1 MLSLRR
7 ILVLAALVSLLGYLP
22 GKLLAANDSSAWF
35 GNADPEFVVKNSS
48 VSDADY
54 PATYGQRGNVDCDNF
69 SFTKR
74 NGDSVPFSPLH
85 SESQISGCY
94 INTNVGAVDPNG
106 YINVNQGVYAAELV
120 HADNTSYKPFVFPN
134 TDIFISSVGSAAGGT
149 GNYIW
154 LDHLLSSL
162 VYQKDNYG
170 RIRAMLTPK
179 NQQVISDKNG
189 NKLPVMSDN
198 FGISD
203 NGQWA
208 VVDSPGKA
216 LLRINLVTME
226 VLPFANS
233 YEYGNGIGAALKYAI
248 SSDGRFVAIAS
259 KNYTTFKIFD
269 LSSCGTPPNAITA
282 PVSGCSQRDLNTYTK
297 NKIAGF
303 TSILQMRF
311 LTNDLLQFYAS
322 YTSGGSLKGKYVIA
336 APGTD
341 LTGMDYLAMGDSFS
355 SGEGSFKYEIG
366 TDEHDQ
372 NYLNLCHLSQVSYPY
387 LIAKKI
393 QANSFHSVA
402 CSGARTNNISGGS
415 GIDKDVIRI
424 DRDNQYSVVPPNNSF
439 GEWIPGYKKQISF
452 INANNPKIITL
463 SVGGND
469 IGFTDKLTACL
480 KPGTCYPSYED
491 RQEVF
496 NEIDGKLNTIKKTF
510 TKTKNSADK
519 DARIY
524 VVGYPQI
531 ANADGSCGLNV
542 HLNHDELVL
551 ASSIITRLNMVIKT
565 AATQAGVN
573 YVDIEDALNGF
584 RLCENNDG
592 NMAMNGLTAGND
604 IHGIIGN
611 ESFHPTEFGQQ
622 LMADKILGLTSY
634 LGTANPTPVYGASL
648 SKITDSVPALAT
660 ATKTGRSLYKLITIN
675 PAVSAVSNG
684 SSISIPLNNLL
695 GLTPNAIYQINL
707 NGNQTSQVV
716 TDASGNATAEITISD
731 DLAYNPISID
741 ITGTDVTGTQI
752 DMNTVVV
759 VSGATSASSCQIVP
773 DSGIDFDQ
781 DGVDDACDAV
791 IGPAPV
797 IENPQ
802 PTTVED
808 PPIVDSS
815 DNSTDPDVP
824 TPTNDPNTT
833 NSELG
838 TIYSNNV
845 PVEDNANP
853 QVAGIPVPADT
864 NVTPDNFPA
873 VQVTEPPA
881 TTEQI
886 VTATGQ
892 TRPPGTGSVLL
903 SSVVYSSDEQ
913 PPTSPTNSNSTKN
926 PANENVAQTDQSN
939 LTDNNQVTLSGLV
952 FATMFNNP
960 LWTIVILTCILL
972 LLILNLRQEYSSL
985 TKKTAANISIF
996 TN

>member
-322 YTSGGSLKGKYVIA
+322 YTSGSSLKGKYVIA

-341 LTGMDYLAMGDSFS
+341 LTGMDYLALGDSFS
-355 SGEGSFKYEIG
+355 SGEGAFKYEIG
-366 TDEHDQ
+366 TDEQDF
-372 NYLNLCHLSQVSYPY
+372 NLCHLSQVSYPY

-393 QANSFHSVA
+393 QANLFHSVA
-402 CSGARTNNISGGS
+402 CSGAKTLNISGV
-415 GIDKDVIRI
+415 DKEVV
-424 DRDNQYSVVPPNNSF
+424 NQYIKIPPNNSL
-439 GEWIPGYKKQISF
+439 GEWIPGYKKQISL
-452 INANNPKIITL
+452 ISANNPKIITL

-531 ANADGSCGLNV
+531 ADADGSCGINV

-634 LGTANPTPVYGASL
+634 LGTANPTPVSGASL
-648 SKITDSVPALAT
+648 SKITDSDPALAGT
-660 ATKTGRSLYKLITIN
+660 AKTGRSLYKLITIN

-695 GLTPNAIYQINL
+695 GLTPNAIYQISL

-741 ITGTDVTGTQI
+741 ITGTDVTGTLVDI
-752 DMNTVVV
+752 NTVVV

-797 IENPQ
+797 MENTPPTAGDNPQ
-802 PTTVED
+802 ETNDLFIANE
-808 PPIVDSS
+808 
-815 DNSTDPDVP
+815 P
-824 TPTNDPNTT
+824 TPQHSPT
-833 NSELG
+833 
-838 TIYSNNV
+838 
-845 PVEDNANP
+845 A
-853 QVAGIPVPADT
+853 
-864 NVTPDNFPA
+864 
-873 VQVTEPPA
+873 QVTEPPA